1 MLSILS
7 HRTYRHLFL
16 AQLVALVGTGLLTV
30 ALGLLAFELA
40 GADAGQVLGTAL
52 AIKMVAYI
60 AIAPIVGAFANRLP
74 RKTFLVAMDLV
85 RAGVALFLPF
95 VTDIWQIYVL
105 IFVLQSASA
114 AFTPTFQ
121 ASIPDILPDEEKY
134 TKALSLS
141 RLAYDMESLTSPLI
155 AAALLT
161 VITFNGL
168 FAGTAIGFAASAA
181 LVVTSRL
188 AIARSAKPVSG
199 SVWSRTSRGIVMYLK
214 TPRLLGLLAVT
225 LSAAAAGAMVIVNTV
240 VIIREELALSQT
252 AYAVTLGA
260 YGFGSMLVAL
270 SISSILRKVSDRTAL
285 IVASVALTTLMVSLA
300 VSSYAVG
307 LQWPVILGGWF
318 LLGAAYSLCVTPAGR
333 LLKRSSHSDN
343 RTAIFTAQFALSH
356 ACWLLAYPLAGWLG
370 ATFGMPLAFAGLGI
384 LSLCGFV
391 LALSMWPA
399 SDDERLAHSHPGL
412 PSDHPHLREGHKS
425 GEPVHPFVID
435 DIHTHWP
442 KPT

>member
-7 HRTYRHLFL
+7 NRTYRHLFL

-30 ALGLLAFELA
+30 ALGLLAFDLA

-74 RKTFLVAMDLV
+74 RKTFLVAMDLM

-95 VTDIWQIYVL
+95 VTEVWQIYVL

-121 ASIPDILPDEEKY
+121 ASIPDILPDEEEY
-134 TKALSLS
+134 TRALSLS

-168 FAGTAIGFAASAA
+168 FAGTAIGFAASGA
-181 LVVTSRL
+181 LVVTSGL
-188 AIARSAKPVSG
+188 AIARSVKPAVG
-199 SVWSRTSRGIVMYLK
+199 NVWSRTKRGMVMYLK
-214 TPRLLGLLAVT
+214 TPRLVGLLAVT

-240 VIIREELALSQT
+240 VIVREELALSQT
-252 AYAVTLGA
+252 TYAITLGVF
-260 YGFGSMLVAL
+260 GLGSMLVAL
-270 SISSILRKVSDRTAL
+270 SISSLLRKISDRTAL
-285 IVASVALTTLMVSLA
+285 FAASLLLTALLGLLA
-300 VSSYAVG
+300 ASSFAAG
-307 LQWPVILGGWF
+307 IHWPVILVGWF
-318 LLGAAYSLCVTPAGR
+318 LLGAAYSLCLTPAGR

-343 RTAIFTAQFALSH
+343 RTAIFAAQFALSH

-370 ATFGMPLAFAGLGI
+370 ASFGMPEAFAGLGI
-384 LSLCGFV
+384 LSLCG
-391 LALSMWPA
+391 LIIALRIWPA
-399 SDDERLAHSHPGL
+399 SDSERLAHSHPDL
-412 PSDHPHLREGHKS
+412 PQGHPHLREGHRA
-425 GEPVHPFVID
+425 GDPVHPYVID
-435 DIHTHWP
+435 DLHTHWP

>member
-16 AQLVALVGTGLLTV
+16 AQLVALMGTGLLTV

-60 AIAPIVGAFANRLP
+60 AIAPVVGAFANGLP

-95 VTDIWQIYVL
+95 VTDIWQIYML

-121 ASIPDILPDEEKY
+121 ASIPDILPDEEQY

-168 FAGTAIGFAASAA
+168 FAGTAIGFSASAA
-181 LVVTSRL
+181 LVVTSGL
-188 AIARSAKPVSG
+188 AIARSVKPIGS

-214 TPRLLGLLAVT
+214 TPRLIGLLAVT

-240 VIIREELALSQT
+240 VIVREDLALSQT
-252 AYAVTLGA
+252 VYAVTLGA

-270 SISSILRKVSDRTAL
+270 LISHILHKVSDRTAL
-285 IVASVALTTLMVSLA
+285 VVASVSLTTLLGSLA

-343 RTAIFTAQFALSH
+343 RTAIFAAQFALSH

-370 ATFGMPLAFAGLGI
+370 ATFGMPIAFAGLGL
-384 LSLCGFV
+384 LSLCGLI
-391 LALSMWPA
+391 LALSVWPA
-399 SDDERLAHSHPGL
+399 TDNGRLAHSHPDL
-412 PSDHPHLREGHKS
+412 PFDHPHLREGHKA

>member
-60 AIAPIVGAFANRLP
+60 AIAPVVGAFANRLP

-121 ASIPDILPDEEKY
+121 ASIPDILPDEEEY

-141 RLAYDMESLTSPLI
+141 RLAYDMESLTSPLV

-181 LVVTSRL
+181 LVVTSGL
-188 AIARSAKPVSG
+188 AIARSAKPVGG

-240 VIIREELALSQT
+240 VIVREELALSQT

-285 IVASVALTTLMVSLA
+285 IVASVALTTLMVSMA

-343 RTAIFTAQFALSH
+343 RTAIFAAQFALSH

-370 ATFGMPLAFAGLGI
+370 ATFGMPMAFAGLGI
-384 LSLCGFV
+384 LSLCGFI

-399 SDDERLAHSHPGL
+399 SDNERLAHSHPDL
-412 PSDHPHLREGHKS
+412 PADHPHLREGHKA